1 MDNRDGNQNVLQGS
15 LLGSLQGGLQGS
27 LQGGLQDIFR
37 GLFKDGNDEILFFI
51 VAFIFLFQR
60 EKKAEQWT
68 ARMMTSLLFLFL
80 PFSCYSL
87 KSLISA

>member
-1 MDNRDGNQNVLQGS
+1 MGDVSMDNRDGNQNVLQGS

-60 EKKAEQWT
+60 EKKGRA
-68 ARMMTSLLFLFL
+68 MDGKDDDFIVVY
-80 PFSCYSL
+80 SCLSRAIL
-87 KSLISA
+87 